1 MSRMFVVLSVVFSMV
16 FFSSLALATDDSEL
30 ILKILVKKGIVTQ
43 QEVDE
48 MRAEIAAV
56 RPVIK
61 AEAPKSMEDR
71 IAAVEKDLLSKVGLD
86 KISSRLKIKG
96 RFAAG
101 FFKSGKQGSFPPGS
115 FQAPEAKLQF
125 AFQPDDI
132 NSVIMR
138 LNLNNAVFNNV
149 DYLYLDTNIMKLTP
163 WEKSPFTLTSRIGRL
178 KFDFGEETWSNNPV
192 ESILPSNS
200 AANIAGNDEGIQ
212 LAGKI
217 GKQNPLGW
225 SAAIMN
231 GNSGTGTDNN
241 LLKAFSAKVYYNII
255 DPLYM
260 SVSYYN
266 SGQLDTASSEMSIGG
281 ITAPP
286 TNARKWIR
294 QVAEVDVRYDIKKGK
309 TLNPPAYC
317 DSLAFV
323 KFAYGHFY
331 DDAKRLNHELAVTDR
346 EGNYGYIEGLYN
358 ITKKF
363 YAAARA
369 SVVGL
374 NGEINRASW
383 NGVTAS
389 NRYERYSLGLGY
401 RLSSATI
408 LKGSYDINVERKTG
422 ANNPNDSLLSLLIAS
437 QF

>member
-1 MSRMFVVLSVVFSMV
+1 MCKKFVVLLVVFGMV
-16 FFSSLALATDDSEL
+16 FLSSLVLAADDSEL

-48 MRAEIAAV
+48 MRSEIAKE

-61 AEAPKSMEDR
+61 AEAPKSLEDR
-71 IAAVEKDLLSKVGLD
+71 VAAVEKDILSKVGLD

-101 FFKSGKQGSFPPGS
+101 YFKSEKQGSFPAGS

-132 NSVIMR
+132 NTVIMR

-163 WEKSPFTLTSRIGRL
+163 WEKSPFTLTSRIGRF
-178 KFDFGEETWSNNPV
+178 KTDFGEETWSNNPV

-200 AANIAGNDEGIQ
+200 AANVAGTDEGLQ
-212 LAGKI
+212 LSGKI

-225 SAAIMN
+225 SAAVMN
-231 GNSGTGTDNN
+231 GNSGTGADNN
-241 LLKAFSAKVYYNII
+241 FLKAFNAKIYYNVI
-255 DPLYM
+255 DPLYV
-260 SVSYYN
+260 SASYYN
-266 SGQLDTASSEMSIGG
+266 SGRLDTASSEMSIGG

-286 TNARKWIR
+286 TNARAWIR
-294 QVAEVDVRYDIKKGK
+294 QIAEVDVRYDFKKGK
-309 TLNPPAYC
+309 TQNPPAYC

-323 KFAYGHFY
+323 RFAYGHFY
-331 DDAKRLNHELAVTDR
+331 DEAKYLNREFAVQDR
-346 EGNYGYIEGLYN
+346 EGNYGYAEGLYN
-358 ITKKF
+358 ITKKL

-374 NGEINRASW
+374 NDEANKASW
-383 NGVTAS
+383 NSVTAS

-401 RLSSATI
+401 RLTSAMT
-408 LKGSYDINVERKTG
+408 LKGSYDINLERKTG
-422 ANNPNDSLLSLLIAS
+422 ANNPKDSLLSLLIAG